1 MGEPAHA
8 SVKGRGSRVHVCE
21 GTGRGCTVGMI
32 IVIVRAKYD

>member
-8 SVKGRGSRVHVCE
+8 SLNELGSREHVCD
-21 GTGRGCTVGMI
+21 GTGRGCTVGMV